1 MKGMIKF
8 YNKDKGFGFVVS
20 EDNQEYYFKDR
31 AIAFG
36 DMPEK
41 GRQCEFTPNPNTKPN
56 SNKKP
61 EIETLKVLTQVA
73 ATTAPK
79 KQHYRDDRVT
89 CPHCNRKMVPRIYY
103 LNHAPYKSNCPFC
116 GGQIEKFQSDSANF
130 LGFFYIL
137 ALIILVPFALIFGA
151 GMLADS
157 PLFALS
163 IVALVGIIFFV
174 FQKKSTKKPA

>member
-1 MKGMIKF
+1 MKGLIVM
-8 YNKDKGFGFVVS
+8 YNKDKGYGFVKG
-20 EDNQEYYFKDR
+20 EDNQEYHFKDR

-41 GRQCEFTPNPNTKPN
+41 GRQCEFTPYPNTKPN
-56 SNKKP
+56 GNKKP

-73 ATTAPK
+73 TATTTK

-103 LNHAPYKSNCPFC
+103 LNHAPYQSNCPFC
-116 GGQIEKFQSDSANF
+116 GGQIEKFQSD
-130 LGFFYIL
+130 LL

-151 GMLADS
+151 GILADS
-157 PLFALS
+157 PLFALFV
-163 IVALVGIIFFV
+163 IALVGIIFFV
-174 FQKKSTKKPA
+174 FKKKSTKKPA